1 MAAMNTSAA
10 HAGARW
16 LDLAQDHPATL
27 LWTDPHSGVLARMD
41 AAMQAR
47 NAHPAR
53 TLVLLPYAQLLGQAR
68 QLWAQQRPDGFSPRF
83 ETTRSWCEALATFSP
98 GGHDVRFDAGLDGLT
113 ARALLRQ
120 AGLAAQAEPLASVL
134 LETATTLAPWAAAQP
149 PHARQV
155 WAAAARSALGTGM
168 DTQRLAWELQITQVA
183 LAWVGTCAY
192 ASDVL
197 FVPAR
202 LQEWDC
208 VIAVQGVSPDP
219 LTQAL
224 ASLWGERWVDV
235 PIAEAAG
242 AAPPPRNC
250 SVHAC
255 ADFHEEAERSAA
267 CVLDHIAAGRTPV
280 ALVSADRALTRRVR
294 AVLQSRGVQM
304 RDETGWKL
312 STSQAG
318 AALMALV
325 TACAWSAS
333 SDEVLA
339 WLKLAPVFAPS
350 VPALEACLRRDQT
363 RTWRDVGRG
372 AGLRREADLQAL
384 VQEINQVRAHLPGS
398 ARFSQWLAA
407 LRDALQDSGM
417 WDGLVADSAGLL
429 VLQALCLRDTPGQAP
444 ALESLG
450 DAPWAQTPLGLADFS
465 TWVQASLEGRTFTP
479 PYPDH
484 EELVILPLNQTLGRP
499 FAAVV
504 LVGCDA
510 DNLPLAADVP
520 GILTPR
526 QRADMGLPQREDLE
540 QATRMAWEQIVNQP
554 LSAIFWRKSSG
565 SGEPQLPS
573 PLVQLL
579 LLDGAAAIAPGTDHR
594 TRVTYPVR
602 LAAQP
607 QPLAPQLPLA
617 RLSQGAYED
626 LRNCPYRFFA
636 LRQLG
641 LQAREELEVDLGKRA
656 FGLWLHEVLSRF
668 HQAQGPEQPAALL
681 PPPQRSAQ
689 LDILA
694 DAVAQEQGLGD
705 AEFLPFRAGW
715 PLLRDAYLAW
725 LEGHEN
731 LADFEQAEAS
741 REQPLGPLVL
751 QGRLDRIDRLRR
763 GAALVLDYKTE
774 SLETTKART
783 KNPLE
788 DTQMAF
794 YAALLGEEAVEGMY
808 LNLSERGEVTEVAP
822 RDLVLSRDA
831 LLQGIEHDMA
841 RIAAGAALPALGE
854 GAACDYCA
862 ARGLCRKD
870 FWAVA

>member
-1 MAAMNTSAA
+1 
-10 HAGARW
+10 
-16 LDLAQDHPATL
+16 
-27 LWTDPHSGVLARMD
+27 
-41 AAMQAR
+41 
-47 NAHPAR
+47 
-53 TLVLLPYAQLLGQAR
+53 
-68 QLWAQQRPDGFSPRF
+68 
-83 ETTRSWCEALATFSP
+83 
-98 GGHDVRFDAGLDGLT
+98 
-113 ARALLRQ
+113 
-120 AGLAAQAEPLASVL
+120 
-134 LETATTLAPWAAAQP
+134 
-149 PHARQV
+149 
-155 WAAAARSALGTGM
+155 
-168 DTQRLAWELQITQVA
+168 
-183 LAWVGTCAY
+183 
-192 ASDVL
+192 
-197 FVPAR
+197 
-202 LQEWDC
+202 
-208 VIAVQGVSPDP
+208 
-219 LTQAL
+219 
-224 ASLWGERWVDV
+224 
-235 PIAEAAG
+235 
-242 AAPPPRNC
+242 
-250 SVHAC
+250 VHAC

-294 AVLQSRGVQM
+294 AVLQSRSVQM

-333 SDEVLA
+333 SDAVLA
-339 WLKLAPVFAPS
+339 WLKLAPAFAPA
-350 VPALEACLRRDQT
+350 VAALEACLRRDQT
-363 RTWRDVGRG
+363 RNWRDAPLGES
-372 AGLRREADLQAL
+372 LHRRADLQPVL
-384 VQEINQVRAHLPGS
+384 QQINRVRAQLPGT

-444 ALESLG
+444 APDSLA
-450 DAPWAQTPLGLADFS
+450 DAPWAQTTLNLADFGD
-465 TWVQASLEGRTFTP
+465 WVQASLEGRTFTP
-479 PYPDH
+479 PYPDQ

-510 DNLPLAADVP
+510 DNLPLAADVS

-526 QRADMGLPQREDLE
+526 QRVDMGLPRREDLE
-540 QATRMAWEQIVNQP
+540 QATRLAWAQIMTQP
-554 LSAIFWRKSSG
+554 LTAIFWRKSSG

-579 LLDGAAAIAPGTDHR
+579 LLDGGAGIGTGADHR
-594 TRVTYPVR
+594 PCLAFPVR

-607 QPLAPQLPLA
+607 QPVAPELPLA

-641 LQAREELEVDLGKRA
+641 LQARDELEVDLGKRA

-689 LDILA
+689 LDALA

-715 PLLRDAYLAW
+715 PQLRDAYLKW
-725 LEGHEN
+725 LEGHEA
-731 LADFEQAEAS
+731 LAHFEQAEAT

-751 QGRLDRIDRLRR
+751 HGRLDRIDRRPS

-774 SLETTKART
+774 ALKKTQDRVR
-783 KNPLE
+783 NPFE

-808 LNLSERGEVTEVAP
+808 LNLSERGEVTQVAP
-822 RDLVLSRDA
+822 KDLALSRAA
-831 LLQGIEHDMA
+831 LLRGIQDDMA

-870 FWAVA
+870 FWAAG

>member
-1 MAAMNTSAA
+1 MAVTVMNTSAA

-16 LDLAQDHPATL
+16 LDLAQDHTARL
-27 LWTDPHSGVLARMD
+27 MWTDPHSGVFARMD
-41 AAMQAR
+41 AAIQAR

-53 TLVLLPYAQLLGQAR
+53 TLVLLPYAQLLGQTR
-68 QLWAQQRPDGFSPRF
+68 QLWARQVPGGFSPRF
-83 ETTRSWCEALATFSP
+83 ETTRSWCEGLATFSP
-98 GGHDVRFDAGLDGLT
+98 SGHDLRFDAGLDGLT

-120 AGLAAQAEPLASVL
+120 AGLAAQAESLGPVL
-134 LETATTLAPWAAAQP
+134 LETASTLAPWAAAQP
-149 PHARQV
+149 PQARQA
-155 WAAAARSALGTGM
+155 WAIATRSALAAGM
-168 DTQRLAWELQITQVA
+168 DMQRLAWELQVTQVA
-183 LAWVGTCAY
+183 LAWVGTCTY
-192 ASDVL
+192 ASDLL
-197 FVPAR
+197 FAPAR

-224 ASLWGERWVDV
+224 ALLWGARWVDV
-235 PIAEAAG
+235 PLAEAAS
-242 AAPPPRNC
+242 AVPSPRNC

-294 AVLQSRGVQM
+294 AVLHSRGVQM

-312 STSQAG
+312 STSRAG

-325 TACAWSAS
+325 KACAWSAS
-333 SDEVLA
+333 SDAVLA
-339 WLKLAPVFAPS
+339 WLKLAPAFAPA
-350 VPALEACLRRDQT
+350 VPQLEACLRRDQT
-363 RTWRDVGRG
+363 RNWRDAARG
-372 AGLRREADLQAL
+372 ESLYRRADLQPVL
-384 VQEINQVRAHLPGS
+384 QQINRVRAQLPGT
-398 ARFSQWLAA
+398 ARFSQWLGA
-407 LRDALQDSGM
+407 LRDALQGSGM
-417 WDGLVADSAGLL
+417 WDGLLADSAGLL

-444 ALESLG
+444 ALDSLA
-450 DAPWAQTPLGLADFS
+450 DAPWAQTALDLADFS
-465 TWVQASLEGRTFTP
+465 AWVQTSLEGRTFTP
-479 PYPDH
+479 PYPDE

-526 QRADMGLPQREDLE
+526 QRMDMGLPLREDLE
-540 QATRMAWEQIVNQP
+540 QATRAAWAQIVNQP
-554 LSAIFWRKSSG
+554 QTAIFWRKSSG

-579 LLDGAAAIAPGTDHR
+579 LLDGGPGIGAGADHR
-594 TRVTYPVR
+594 PCLAFPVR

-607 QPLAPQLPLA
+607 QPVAPELPLA

-641 LQAREELEVDLGKRA
+641 LQARDELEVDVDKRA
-656 FGLWLHEVLSRF
+656 FGVWLHEVLSRF
-668 HQAQGPEQPAALL
+668 HQSPGTEQTA
-681 PPPQRSAQ
+681 AQ
-689 LDILA
+689 LDVLA

-715 PLLRDAYLAW
+715 PQLRDGYLKW
-725 LEGHEN
+725 LKGHAAV
-731 LADFEQAEAS
+731 ADFEQAEAA
-741 REQPLGPLVL
+741 REQTAGSLVL
-751 QGRLDRIDRLRR
+751 HGRLDRIDRRHS

-774 SLETTKART
+774 SIEKTRART
-783 KNPLE
+783 RNPLE

-808 LNLSERGEVTEVAP
+808 LNLSERGEVTQVEP
-822 RDLVLSRDA
+822 KDLVLSRDA
-831 LLQGIEHDMA
+831 LLQGMENDMA

-870 FWAVA
+870 FWATA

>member
-1 MAAMNTSAA
+1 MTAMNTSATDP
-10 HAGARW
+10 GVRW
-16 LDLAQDHPATL
+16 LDLAHDHPATR
-27 LWTDPHSGVLARMD
+27 LWTDPLSGVFARME

-47 NAHPAR
+47 HAHPAR

-68 QLWAQQRPDGFSPRF
+68 QLWARHRPDGFSPRL
-83 ETTRSWCEALATFSP
+83 ETTRTWCEALATFSP
-98 GGHDVRFDAGLDGLT
+98 SGHDLRSDAGLDGLT

-120 AGLAAQAEPLASVL
+120 AGLAAQAEPLGPVL
-134 LETATTLAPWAAAQP
+134 LETANTLAPWAAAQP
-149 PHARQV
+149 PHARQG
-155 WAAAARSALGTGM
+155 WADAARSAMAVGM
-168 DTQRLAWELQITQVA
+168 DAQRLAWELQITQVA

-197 FVPAR
+197 YAPQR

-208 VIAVQGVSPDP
+208 VIAVQGASPDP
-219 LTQAL
+219 LARAL
-224 ASLWGERWVDV
+224 ALLWGERWVDV
-235 PIAEAAG
+235 PLAGGAGEAL
-242 AAPPPRNC
+242 PPRSC

-312 STSQAG
+312 STSRAG
-318 AALMALV
+318 AAVMALV
-325 TACAWSAS
+325 KACAWNAS
-333 SDEVLA
+333 SDAVLA
-339 WLKLAPVFAPS
+339 WLKLAPVFAAPL
-350 VPALEACLRRDQT
+350 PALEACLRRDHT
-363 RTWRDVGRG
+363 RHWRDAARG
-372 AGLRREADLQAL
+372 ESLHRRADLQAL
-384 VQEINQVRAHLPGS
+384 LQQINQVRAHLPGH

-417 WDGLVADSAGLL
+417 WDGLVADSAGVL

-444 ALESLG
+444 APDSLD
-450 DAPWAQTPLGLADFS
+450 DAPWAQTPLNLADFGD
-465 TWVQASLEGRTFTP
+465 WVQASLEGRTFTP
-479 PYPDH
+479 PHPAR

-510 DNLPLAADVP
+510 DNLPLAAELP

-526 QRADMGLPQREDLE
+526 QRVDMGLPQREDLE
-540 QATRMAWEQIVNQP
+540 QATRLAWAQIVSQP
-554 LSAIFWRKSSG
+554 ATAIFWRKSSG
-565 SGEPQLPS
+565 AGEPQLPS

-579 LLDGAAAIAPGTDHR
+579 LLDGGAGIAPGTDHR
-594 TRVTYPVR
+594 TRLTYPVQ
-602 LAAQP
+602 LAVQP
-607 QPLAPQLPLA
+607 QPVAPQLALA
-617 RLSQGAYED
+617 RLSQSAYED

-641 LQAREELEVDLGKRA
+641 LQARDELEVDLDKRA
-656 FGLWLHEVLSRF
+656 FGVWLHEVLSRF
-668 HQAQGPEQPAALL
+668 HQSHGGEE
-681 PPPQRSAQ
+681 RSAQ
-689 LDILA
+689 LDVLA
-694 DAVAQEQGLGD
+694 DAVAREQGLGD

-715 PLLRDAYLAW
+715 PQLRDAYLTW
-725 LEGHEN
+725 LEGHE
-731 LADFEQAEAS
+731 AGAHFEQAEVE
-741 REQPLGPLVL
+741 REQTSGSLVL
-751 QGRLDRIDRLRR
+751 HGRLDRIDRRPS
-763 GAALVLDYKTE
+763 GVALVLDYKTE
-774 SLETTKART
+774 SLEKTRART

-794 YAALLGEEAVEGMY
+794 YAALLGDQAVEGMY
-808 LNLSERGEVTEVAP
+808 LNLSERGEVTQVEP
-822 RDLVLSRDA
+822 KDLALSRAA
-831 LLQGIEHDMA
+831 LLQGMENDMA

-854 GAACDYCA
+854 GAACDFCA

>member
-134 LETATTLAPWAAAQP
+134 LETATTLAPWAAARP

-155 WAAAARSALGTGM
+155 WAAAARSALATGM
-168 DTQRLAWELQITQVA
+168 DTQRLAWELQITQMA

-294 AVLQSRGVQM
+294 AVLHSRGVQM

-333 SDEVLA
+333 SDAVLA

-363 RTWRDVGRG
+363 RTWRDAGRG

-384 VQEINQVRAHLPGS
+384 LQEINQVRAHLPGS

-465 TWVQASLEGRTFTP
+465 TWVQASLEGRNFTP

-540 QATRMAWEQIVNQP
+540 QATRLAWEQALRQP
-554 LSAIFWRKSSG
+554 LTAIFWRKSSG

-579 LLDGAAAIAPGTDHR
+579 LLDGGPGMGAGTDHR

>member
-1 MAAMNTSAA
+1 MTAMNTSATDP
-10 HAGARW
+10 GVRW
-16 LDLAQDHPATL
+16 LDLAHDHPATR
-27 LWTDPHSGVLARMD
+27 LWTDPFSGVFARME

-68 QLWAQQRPDGFSPRF
+68 QLWARHRPDGFSPRL
-83 ETTRSWCEALATFSP
+83 ETTRTWCEALATFSP
-98 GGHDVRFDAGLDGLT
+98 SGHDLRSDAGLDGLT

-120 AGLAAQAEPLASVL
+120 AGLAAQAEPLGPVL
-134 LETATTLAPWAAAQP
+134 LETANTLAPWAAAQP
-149 PHARQV
+149 PHARQG
-155 WAAAARSALGTGM
+155 WADAARSAMAVGM
-168 DTQRLAWELQITQVA
+168 DAQRLAWELQITQVA
-183 LAWVGTCAY
+183 LAWVGTCTY
-192 ASDVL
+192 SSDVL
-197 FVPAR
+197 YAPQR

-208 VIAVQGVSPDP
+208 VIAVQGASPDP
-219 LTQAL
+219 LARAL
-224 ASLWGERWVDV
+224 ALLWGERWVDV
-235 PIAEAAG
+235 PLAGGAGEAL
-242 AAPPPRNC
+242 PPRNC

-325 TACAWSAS
+325 KACAWSAS
-333 SDEVLA
+333 SDAVLA

-363 RTWRDVGRG
+363 RHWRDAVRG
-372 AGLRREADLQAL
+372 ESLHRRADLQAL
-384 VQEINQVRAHLPGS
+384 LQQINQVRAHLPGH

-417 WDGLVADSAGLL
+417 WDGLVADSAGVL
-429 VLQALCLRDTPGQAP
+429 VLQALCLSDTPGQASAP
-444 ALESLG
+444 DSLD
-450 DAPWAQTPLGLADFS
+450 DAPWAQTPLNLADFGD
-465 TWVQASLEGRTFTP
+465 WVQASLEGRTFTP
-479 PYPDH
+479 PHPAR

-510 DNLPLAADVP
+510 DNLPLAAELP
-520 GILTPR
+520 GIFTPR
-526 QRADMGLPQREDLE
+526 QRVDMGLPQREDLE
-540 QATRMAWEQIVNQP
+540 QATRLAWAQIVSQP
-554 LSAIFWRKSSG
+554 ATAIFWRKSSG

-579 LLDGAAAIAPGTDHR
+579 LLDGGAGIAPGTDHR
-594 TRVTYPVR
+594 TRLTYPVQ
-602 LAAQP
+602 LAVQP
-607 QPLAPQLPLA
+607 QPVAPQLALT
-617 RLSQGAYED
+617 RLSQSAYED

-641 LQAREELEVDLGKRA
+641 LQARDELEVDLDKRA
-656 FGLWLHEVLSRF
+656 FGVWLHEVLSRF
-668 HQAQGPEQPAALL
+668 HQSHGGEE
-681 PPPQRSAQ
+681 RSAQ
-689 LDILA
+689 LDVLA
-694 DAVAQEQGLGD
+694 DAVAREQGLGD

-715 PLLRDAYLAW
+715 PQLRDAYLTW
-725 LEGHEN
+725 LEGHE
-731 LADFEQAEAS
+731 AGAHFEQAEVE
-741 REQPLGPLVL
+741 REQTSGSLVL
-751 QGRLDRIDRLRR
+751 HGRLDRIDRRPS
-763 GAALVLDYKTE
+763 GVALVLDYKTE
-774 SLETTKART
+774 SLEKTRART

-794 YAALLGEEAVEGMY
+794 YAALLGDQAVEGMY
-808 LNLSERGEVTEVAP
+808 LNLSERGEVTQVEP
-822 RDLVLSRDA
+822 KDLALSRAA
-831 LLQGIEHDMA
+831 LLQGMANDMA

-854 GAACDYCA
+854 GAACDFCA